1 MTEQLFDLVV
11 VDYPSSKNIDALVQ
25 SIMQMLGEQ
34 SPRLEFK
41 LSEALLFNNG
51 MTSIREGL
59 TESEAEDLRKNLAML
74 GIDCDLRPT
83 LQLVAKDSEEEQDV
97 ALYTCPACGHI
108 QPKVKENNKNL
119 LDSCEICGIVGERYQ
134 LKKHKKQVLED
145 ENQRADY
152 ERAQR
157 IREVLEKA
165 KLEEESLLRE
175 EARRQLGLIKE
186 ETLLPKLIGG
196 ILSVFL
202 IVGGLYYYNQIGE
215 EPSVER
221 KNAESQVKAQSQ
233 IHAPDEIAKNL
244 ADASQ
249 KLEKAIGANKVTAQN
264 KPVVFVD
271 QEQLEEHR
279 NRLTQALKSDAE
291 QTQIEQPSS
300 EKQIQKTASA
310 EAMSALETQQLATP
324 RFQITLDQHADN
336 RRRIQQLLKLDELDL
351 VHNVIAQAKDPYART
366 LLMLDLI
373 DWHMA
378 HQKPQLATETIAR
391 IDKEIEQTQDV
402 EQQALM
408 LGTVSKAHL
417 LMKDWEPAGQSL
429 QQAIGKATA
438 LNTPVEQ
445 IKLMTRLANE
455 QSLFGNQI
463 AARQILEEANN
474 LVEKLP
480 ANDEHRNT
488 VLSQMA
494 ASYATLTEFTQAN
507 NIMAKIEDPV
517 KRQKLSEFI
526 DKLQHRVEQV
536 RAEYEQQS
544 ASLR

>member
-145 ENQRADY
+145 ENQRADH

-165 KLEEESLLRE
+165 KLEEEALLRE

-202 IVGGLYYYNQIGE
+202 IVGGLYYYN
-215 EPSVER
+215 
-221 KNAESQVKAQSQ
+221 
-233 IHAPDEIAKNL
+233 
-244 ADASQ
+244 
-249 KLEKAIGANKVTAQN
+249 
-264 KPVVFVD
+264 
-271 QEQLEEHR
+271 
-279 NRLTQALKSDAE
+279 
-291 QTQIEQPSS
+291 
-300 EKQIQKTASA
+300 
-310 EAMSALETQQLATP
+310 
-324 RFQITLDQHADN
+324 
-336 RRRIQQLLKLDELDL
+336 
-351 VHNVIAQAKDPYART
+351 
-366 LLMLDLI
+366 
-373 DWHMA
+373 
-378 HQKPQLATETIAR
+378 
-391 IDKEIEQTQDV
+391 
-402 EQQALM
+402 
-408 LGTVSKAHL
+408 
-417 LMKDWEPAGQSL
+417 
-429 QQAIGKATA
+429 
-438 LNTPVEQ
+438 
-445 IKLMTRLANE
+445 
-455 QSLFGNQI
+455 
-463 AARQILEEANN
+463 
-474 LVEKLP
+474 
-480 ANDEHRNT
+480 
-488 VLSQMA
+488 
-494 ASYATLTEFTQAN
+494 
-507 NIMAKIEDPV
+507 
-517 KRQKLSEFI
+517 
-526 DKLQHRVEQV
+526 
-536 RAEYEQQS
+536 
-544 ASLR
+544 